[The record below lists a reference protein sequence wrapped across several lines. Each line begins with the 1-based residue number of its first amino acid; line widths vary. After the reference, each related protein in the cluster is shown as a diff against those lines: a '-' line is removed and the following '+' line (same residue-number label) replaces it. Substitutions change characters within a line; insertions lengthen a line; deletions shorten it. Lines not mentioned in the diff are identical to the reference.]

1 MDKPGDRPE
10 AVVLLVSAK
19 KHLVLLVLLIGLSGC
34 VAHLHR
40 PASPTAGYAYT
51 PAVESHPLFE
61 HEGPVEVEISEPVD
75 QTRFHDIVN
84 LTFPSSGTHGGPDG
98 IVEAIYYRSRS
109 SEERKLVIVLPIWG
123 TSSYPP
129 SRISR
134 GYARRSRG
142 DADIIWVLGTYP
154 LFPWSGLSST
164 SSEEEFIDMAEES
177 AERYRSAVVDL
188 RLLLDWAETQPGID
202 SSRVAM
208 VGFSMSALVTATVM
222 GNDPRVSAAVLMMGA
237 ADFAD
242 IFAMCSKSAGE
253 VRRHV
258 LADYNWSLE
267 EYHDFFE
274 ELFRP
279 ADPIHYAGRYNP
291 DDIMIIDA
299 AFDDCMPRS
308 SREALWEA
316 TGRPQ
321 RLTLL
326 SRHRSGFYSLTPL
339 GLNFVRRKIYSFLDE
354 HL

>member
-1 MDKPGDRPE
+1 MFASSTKI
-10 AVVLLVSAK
+10 LS
-19 KHLVLLVLLIGLSGC
+19 LLVLLAGLSGC

-40 PASPTAGYAYT
+40 GATPASDYVYT
-51 PAVESHPLFE
+51 PAVESHPAFE
-61 HEGPVEVEISEPVD
+61 YEGDVKVEISEPID
-75 QTRFHDIVN
+75 RTRFHDIVN

-164 SSEEEFIDMAEES
+164 SSEEEFIDMAEAS

-188 RLLLDWAETQPGID
+188 RLLLDWAEAQPGID
-202 SSRVAM
+202 SSRIAM

-222 GNDPRVSAAVLMMGA
+222 ANDPRVSSAVLMMGA
-237 ADFAD
+237 ADFAEV
-242 IFAMCSKSAGE
+242 FASCNKRAGD

-258 LADYNWSLE
+258 LAEHNWSLKR
-267 EYHDFFE
+267 YHDFFE
-274 ELFRP
+274 DLFRP

-291 DDIMIIDA
+291 QNLLIIDA

-339 GLNFVRRKIYSFLDE
+339 GLNFVRRKIYDFLDA